1 MVKINHDASH
11 VAARIA
17 SQHPVMDLHAAKV
30 EAALKANATKHRRTG
45 DFARSIRTQT
55 VTVASDKGVVVKDRY
70 VYSDDPAALFI
81 EYGHLQ
87 DTKDG
92 PKKIPGTRIFDNT
105 VRGLGDIIQAFGDT
119 T

>member
-45 DFARSIRTQT
+45 DFARSIRTAT
-55 VTVASDKGVVVKDRY
+55 ANFTTDKGVVVKDRY
-70 VYSDDPAALFI
+70 VYSDDPAALSI
-81 EYGHLQ
+81 EYGHKQ
-87 DTKDG
+87 DTKNG
-92 PKKIPGTRIFDNT
+92 PKKIPGKHIFADT
-105 VRGLGDIIQAFGDT
+105 IRGLM
-119 T
+119 